1 MYLSRRSDEQKR
13 FLAFSITQSRRS
25 LRKSTTFFQL
35 CKKIDRFGK
44 ELPAFMREMQY
55 LCSAK
60 LNRN

>member
-1 MYLSRRSDEQKR
+1 M
-13 FLAFSITQSRRS
+13 
-25 LRKSTTFFQL
+25 TTFFQL
-35 CKKIDRFGK
+35 CKKVYRFGK